1 MTPSLIIGWMTQA
14 IVVSALLAAAALVLQ
29 RLAGRALPARVIWA
43 GALFSSLVLV
53 LVAPLRPAPQSTLAT
68 ITLDVAGTAT
78 TGARASRPM
87 DVRAAVAAVTGRV
100 SRALSAP
107 VSWTTTAVGGAID
120 RAPVAAQ
127 QAITLAWPLSSALV
141 LCAFGVSYR
150 RHRDEL
156 QRAARHEID
165 GVIVSVTE
173 ALGPAVIGVRSPR
186 IAVPVWLL
194 DRSDLEQR
202 LVIAHEQSHIAAG
215 DPLLLLASCGAIA
228 LMPWNPI
235 AWFVLARLRLAIELD
250 CDRRVIGTGASPR
263 QYGQLLIELSS
274 HVPQFMH
281 GSIARTPLA
290 LTSPAFSYHAS
301 HLERRLI
308 TMTSRPSQFI
318 RSRRLGSG
326 LLATVALL
334 AACESQLPTAAE
346 MQAMDV
352 KGVESRVAQVT
363 KINTATAVYTVNGR
377 TVSRAEANAL
387 SADSIATVN
396 VQGGQQQKIAIT
408 TTEGLQGMRVSAAD
422 ASDSTVRVT
431 GFKTKGA
438 APAVIN
444 LAGSPRRQFTGI
456 LVLDGQRVE
465 SSILSTLNPDAIESI
480 EVMKGDAAKAIY
492 GDAGVNGVI
501 KVTTKKK

>member
-29 RLAGRALPARVIWA
+29 RLAGRALPARIIWG
-43 GALFSSLVLV
+43 GALFSSLLLV
-53 LVAPLRPAPQSTLAT
+53 LVAPLRSAPRATPETL
-68 ITLDVAGTAT
+68 TLVAVGTPRP
-78 TGARASRPM
+78 RASATPDI
-87 DVRAAVAAVTGRV
+87 DVRAAVAALADRV
-100 SRALSAP
+100 RHAVSAP
-107 VSWTTTAVGGAID
+107 VSWTTATIGSAFD

-141 LCAFGVSYR
+141 LLAFGVSYR
-150 RHRDEL
+150 RHRAEL
-156 QRAARHEID
+156 QRAALHDID
-165 GVIVSVTE
+165 GVVVSVTE

-186 IAVPVWLL
+186 IAVPAWLL
-194 DRSDLEQR
+194 ERTPHEQR
-202 LVIAHEQSHIAAG
+202 LVVAHEQAHIAAG
-215 DPLLLLASCGAIA
+215 DPALLLAACGAIA

-235 AWFVLARLRLAIELD
+235 AWFALARLRLAIELD
-250 CDRRVIGTGASPR
+250 CDRRVLGTGASPR

-281 GSIARTPLA
+281 GGIARTPLA

-352 KGVESRVAQVT
+352 KGVESRVGQVT
-363 KINTATAVYTVNGR
+363 KIDTATALYTVNGQA
-377 TVSRAEANAL
+377 VSRAEASAL
-387 SADSIATVN
+387 TAENIATVN
-396 VQGGQQQKIAIT
+396 VRGGKQQQIAIT
-408 TTEGLQGMRVSAAD
+408 TKGYATALRKADPSDSAARVIGFRTT
-422 ASDSTVRVT
+422 SDSTQ
-431 GFKTKGA
+431 
-438 APAVIN
+438 AVVNIS
-444 LAGSPRRQFTGI
+444 GSPKRQFNGI

-465 SSILSTLNPDAIESI
+465 SSKLNTLSPDAIESI
-480 EVMKGDAAKAIY
+480 EVIKGDAAKALY